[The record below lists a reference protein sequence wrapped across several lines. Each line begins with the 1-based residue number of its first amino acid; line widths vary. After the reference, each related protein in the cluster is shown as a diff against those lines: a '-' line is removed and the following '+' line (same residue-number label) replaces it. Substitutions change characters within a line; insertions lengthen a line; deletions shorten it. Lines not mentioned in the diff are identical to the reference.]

1 MLGFIVFA
9 RNNKHENIKGAIYLL
24 SKFMILFMILKV
36 VEFED
41 LRLFDKT

>member
-24 SKFMILFMILKV
+24 SKFMILFKGSGV
-36 VEFED
+36 RRF
-41 LRLFDKT
+41 KTF